1 MIIIIGMEDIGK
13 ETILNANTQA
23 VLDVLRAT
31 DQHPT
36 ALEIYEEV
44 KHERPRIGLATIYRI
59 LHQLT
64 QQGVIKAIGENE
76 SRYDAH
82 IQRHDH
88 AVCTRCGALLDVP
101 MDIYLAHESLQAAAR
116 AAGIE
121 LYSHEVRLYGLC
133 AACQH
138 KI

>member
-1 MIIIIGMEDIGK
+1 MK

-23 VLDVLRAT
+23 VLDALRAT

-44 KHERPRIGLATIYRI
+44 RHERPRIGLATIYRI

-88 AVCTRCGALLDVP
+88 AVCTTCGALLDIPVE
-101 MDIYLAHESLQAAAR
+101 INLAQEALQAAAH

-121 LYSHEVRLYGLC
+121 LDSHEVRLYGRC
-133 AACQH
+133 AACQQ
-138 KI
+138 KV

>member
-1 MIIIIGMEDIGK
+1 MK
-13 ETILNANTQA
+13 ETTLNANVQA

-31 DQHPT
+31 EQHPT

-44 KHERPRIGLATIYRI
+44 RHERPRIGLATIYRI

-64 QQGVIKAIGENE
+64 QQEIIKAIGEND

-88 AVCTRCGALLDVP
+88 AVCTTCGALLDIPVEVN
-101 MDIYLAHESLQAAAR
+101 LTSEALQAAAS

-121 LYSHEVRLYGLC
+121 LTSHEVRLYGRC
-133 AACQH
+133 AACQGR
-138 KI
+138 